1 MEEKNF
7 ETTIVLNEEKVNS
20 SPYSKEGIYAYLENV
35 FQAVGM
41 EREEETFKRGTL
53 AEVLG
58 AMSALYKIEWFMKL
72 VKEWT
77 LSIREDGVLTY
88 TENVFESKLLRKKYL
103 NKYGL

>member
-1 MEEKNF
+1 MEERNF
-7 ETTIVLNEEKVNS
+7 ETTIILDEEKVNS
-20 SPYSKEGIYAYLENV
+20 SPYSKEGIYVYLENV
-35 FQAVGM
+35 FRTVGM
-41 EREEETFKRGTL
+41 EREKETFKRGTL

-77 LSIREDGVLTY
+77 LSIREDGVVTY

-103 NKYGL
+103 DKYGI

>member
-7 ETTIVLNEEKVNS
+7 ETTIILDEEKVNS
-20 SPYSKEGIYAYLENV
+20 SPYSQEGIYAYLENI

-41 EREEETFKRGTL
+41 EREKETFKRGTL

-72 VKEWT
+72 VKEWI
-77 LSIREDGVLTY
+77 LSIRKDDVITY
-88 TENVFESKLLRKKYL
+88 TEVVFESKLLRKKYL
-103 NKYGL
+103 DKYRI